1 MPSSTT
7 RRILLK
13 SAALISGAAMLPR
26 NAEAKLEETVSHI
39 CPACAAN
46 LGTGD
51 LHRPNCEAVN
61 MALPPDDKINPETI
75 KIAKSG
81 KRAGPDDPCAPPGCD
96 RCKVQQAAKGG
107 ICYHKNVCG
116 CAAQTQC

>member
-7 RRILLK
+7 RRALLK
-13 SAALISGAAMLPR
+13 SAALISGAVMLPR
-26 NAEAKLEETVSHI
+26 NAEAKVDGTVSYK
-39 CPACAAN
+39 CPSCGAI
-46 LGTGD
+46 LETGD
-51 LHRPNCEAVN
+51 LHKPSCEVVN
-61 MALPPDDKINPETI
+61 FAPPPDDKINPETI